1 MENNKIIYKAT
12 NSVNGF
18 VYVGATTK
26 TIRDRKK
33 DHLSKATS
41 GESGKFQEA
50 ISTYGAEA
58 FFWEQIDT
66 ASSIDEL
73 ALKEKQYILESN
85 SKEEGYNSD
94 SGGGFKKTVYQYS
107 IEDGRIVNSY
117 DCLTDAGNVV
127 NATKQR
133 ISSACLSVNNTYGG
147 YFWSYEFK
155 EPFIPTIDKRSK
167 KVLQL
172 NLEGESMNI
181 FNSVAE
187 ASRVTEI
194 NKTGIAKVCRGERK
208 KSGGY
213 IWKYN

>member
-1 MENNKIIYKAT
+1 MLLKSYLQVETIILLLERRMEMENNKIIYKAT

-73 ALKEKQYILESN
+73 ALKEKQYIQEKVCARSRPRI
-85 SKEEGYNSD
+85 
-94 SGGGFKKTVYQYS
+94 Q
-107 IEDGRIVNSY
+107 EDQCRQR
-117 DCLTDAGNVV
+117 CDAG
-127 NATKQR
+127 
-133 ISSACLSVNNTYGG
+133 
-147 YFWSYEFK
+147 
-155 EPFIPTIDKRSK
+155 
-167 KVLQL
+167 
-172 NLEGESMNI
+172 
-181 FNSVAE
+181 
-187 ASRVTEI
+187 
-194 NKTGIAKVCRGERK
+194 
-208 KSGGY
+208 
-213 IWKYN
+213 